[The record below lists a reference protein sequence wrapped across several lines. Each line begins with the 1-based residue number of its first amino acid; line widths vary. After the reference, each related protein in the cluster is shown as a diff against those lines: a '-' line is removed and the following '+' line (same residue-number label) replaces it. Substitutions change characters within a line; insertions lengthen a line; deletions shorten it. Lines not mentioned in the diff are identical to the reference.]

1 MGATSRYT
9 APKATIDPDR
19 SKSWIKRATPV
30 VMAHKLQWFSALIF
44 SFLGLIIQVWI
55 PKILQNGITNSLINK
70 TQPLHNY
77 VELIAVL
84 ALFTGVFGYISRTNL
99 FKVAYAIEFDLRNI
113 LYEHFTRMS
122 FPFYD
127 RVQSGQLISRANS
140 DIRSVQMY
148 LTFAPMILVQCS
160 IALVAFAFM
169 LSISVPLAFVAMA
182 SMPFIYIVGIKM
194 RKSLFPVSW
203 LIQSRLAE
211 VATVVDENVNG
222 VRVVRSFAAEQQQL
236 GQLAKAAD
244 RVQWGYIKDA
254 DLRARFAPLVQNLS
268 QVGLVLVLLV
278 GGWLVIHEHLPV
290 ASIVS
295 FNLYLVMMQAPFMML
310 GMLIMMG
317 QRASASADRI
327 YEIIDEKPTI
337 VDRPDAIDLVD
348 CQGDVEFDD
357 VSFAYADDSLLTKP
371 GGDDGPREILRNL
384 NLHLHPGET
393 IALVGRTG
401 SGKST
406 VARVLARFYDA
417 TGGTVRVDGHDVRDL
432 TLTSLRANIGVVLDE
447 PFLFSVSIRDN
458 IAYGRP
464 DASMEEVM
472 AAAEAAG
479 ATGFINRLADGYDT
493 VVGERGYT
501 LSGGQRQRIAIAR
514 ALLVNPPILI
524 LDDATSAIDVKVEQR
539 IHSSLRVLMEG
550 RTTLIIAHRL
560 STISLADRVVLL
572 DNGRIV
578 ADGTHAELLASTPLY
593 SEVLAQATSEEQ
605 AAAEAAAGYRGPRAG
620 RRRPRARGR
629 GTRAAGRAPRDRRR
643 GPRAR
648 EGCDLMFGGGG
659 VGPPMG
665 GGGAPGSAQAGLP
678 FGGIPHELQAG
689 VDLLLDEEPERGEP
703 DVVFTQLP
711 TAHESKKLTLTS
723 LLMEYP
729 GHVRAGR
736 VLGGDDRPV
745 HPARPEPRLLRH
757 QPWPDAAP
765 LRLRRRGAHGGAVPG
780 VDRRVGQRAVRAGA
794 GDGPPRLVGHERPAH
809 QGVPPPAAALA
820 RLLHRGEGGRRH
832 EPHDERHRE
841 PAAAAAGRAGPV
853 RHSGPDHGRHHGL
866 PLRHQRASWPPSPS
880 SPCCLPSSSCRSG
893 SSGPPS
899 AATTRCATAS
909 RSCWP
914 TSPRAC
920 RACAS

>member
-1 MGATSRYT
+1 
-9 APKATIDPDR
+9 
-19 SKSWIKRATPV
+19 
-30 VMAHKLQWFSALIF
+30 
-44 SFLGLIIQVWI
+44 
-55 PKILQNGITNSLINK
+55 
-70 TQPLHNY
+70 
-77 VELIAVL
+77 
-84 ALFTGVFGYISRTNL
+84 
-99 FKVAYAIEFDLRNI
+99 
-113 LYEHFTRMS
+113 
-122 FPFYD
+122 
-127 RVQSGQLISRANS
+127 
-140 DIRSVQMY
+140 
-148 LTFAPMILVQCS
+148 
-160 IALVAFAFM
+160 VAFAFM

-182 SMPFIYIVGIKM
+182 SMPFIYLVGIKM

-254 DLRARFAPLVQNLS
+254 DLRARYAPLVQNLS

-278 GGWLVIHEHLPV
+278 GGWFVIHDHLPV

-337 VDRPDAIDLVD
+337 VDRPDAIDLVN

-357 VSFAYADDSLLTKP
+357 VSFAYADDSLLSKTS
-371 GGDDGPREILRNL
+371 DEGPREILRNL

-464 DASMEEVM
+464 DASLEEVM

-524 LDDATSAIDVKVEQR
+524 LDDATSAIDVKVEQQ

-572 DNGRIV
+572 DGGRIV

-593 SEVLAQATSEEQ
+593 SEVLAQAASEEEQ
-605 AAAEAAAGYRGPRAG
+605 AEEAAAGAEDLGLDTEVLEPVG
-620 RRRPRARGR
+620 VARQ
-629 GTRAAGRAPRDRRR
+629 PED
-643 GPRAR
+643 
-648 EGCDLMFGGGG
+648 
-659 VGPPMG
+659 
-665 GGGAPGSAQAGLP
+665 GL
-678 FGGIPHELQAG
+678 LQT
-689 VDLLLDEEPERGEP
+689 DDEVLEPERGE
-703 DVVFTQLP
+703 V
-711 TAHESKKLTLTS
+711 
-723 LLMEYP
+723 
-729 GHVRAGR
+729 
-736 VLGGDDRPV
+736 
-745 HPARPEPRLLRH
+745 
-757 QPWPDAAP
+757 
-765 LRLRRRGAHGGAVPG
+765 
-780 VDRRVGQRAVRAGA
+780 
-794 GDGPPRLVGHERPAH
+794 
-809 QGVPPPAAALA
+809 
-820 RLLHRGEGGRRH
+820 
-832 EPHDERHRE
+832 
-841 PAAAAAGRAGPV
+841 
-853 RHSGPDHGRHHGL
+853 
-866 PLRHQRASWPPSPS
+866 
-880 SPCCLPSSSCRSG
+880 
-893 SSGPPS
+893 
-899 AATTRCATAS
+899 
-909 RSCWP
+909 
-914 TSPRAC
+914 
-920 RACAS
+920 

>member
-1 MGATSRYT
+1 VSTTEDKLEGTAAATPVETEDAEIQEDTPRLPLAAYVPMGATSRYT
-9 APKATIDPDR
+9 KPKATIDPDR
-19 SKSWIKRATPV
+19 TKSWIKRATPI
-30 VMAHKLQWFSALIF
+30 VMAHKLEWFSALIF

-55 PKILQNGITNSLINK
+55 PKILQEGITNALINK

-77 VELIAVL
+77 VELIGVL
-84 ALFTGVFGYISRTNL
+84 ALFTGAFGYISRNNL

-160 IALVAFAFM
+160 IAVVAFAFM

-182 SMPFIYIVGIKM
+182 SMPFIYLVGIKM

-254 DLRARFAPLVQNLS
+254 DLRARYAPLVQNLS

-278 GGWLVIHEHLPV
+278 GGWFVIHDHLPV

-327 YEIIDEKPTI
+327 FEIIDEKPTI
-337 VDRPDAIDLVD
+337 VDRPDAIDLVN

-357 VSFAYADDSLLTKP
+357 VSFAYADDSLLSKTS
-371 GGDDGPREILRNL
+371 DEGPREILRNL
-384 NLHLHPGET
+384 NLHMHPGET

-464 DASMEEVM
+464 DATIEEVV

-479 ATGFINRLADGYDT
+479 ATGFINHLADGYDT

-572 DNGRIV
+572 DGGRIV

-593 SEVLAQATSEEQ
+593 SEVLAQAATEEEQ
-605 AAAEAAAGYRGPRAG
+605 ATEAAAGAEDLGLDTEVLEPVRVAGGPE
-620 RRRPRARGR
+620 
-629 GTRAAGRAPRDRRR
+629 D
-643 GPRAR
+643 
-648 EGCDLMFGGGG
+648 
-659 VGPPMG
+659 
-665 GGGAPGSAQAGLP
+665 GL
-678 FGGIPHELQAG
+678 LQT
-689 VDLLLDEEPERGEP
+689 DDEVLEPERGE
-703 DVVFTQLP
+703 V
-711 TAHESKKLTLTS
+711 
-723 LLMEYP
+723 
-729 GHVRAGR
+729 
-736 VLGGDDRPV
+736 
-745 HPARPEPRLLRH
+745 
-757 QPWPDAAP
+757 
-765 LRLRRRGAHGGAVPG
+765 
-780 VDRRVGQRAVRAGA
+780 
-794 GDGPPRLVGHERPAH
+794 
-809 QGVPPPAAALA
+809 
-820 RLLHRGEGGRRH
+820 
-832 EPHDERHRE
+832 
-841 PAAAAAGRAGPV
+841 
-853 RHSGPDHGRHHGL
+853 
-866 PLRHQRASWPPSPS
+866 
-880 SPCCLPSSSCRSG
+880 
-893 SSGPPS
+893 
-899 AATTRCATAS
+899 
-909 RSCWP
+909 
-914 TSPRAC
+914 
-920 RACAS
+920 